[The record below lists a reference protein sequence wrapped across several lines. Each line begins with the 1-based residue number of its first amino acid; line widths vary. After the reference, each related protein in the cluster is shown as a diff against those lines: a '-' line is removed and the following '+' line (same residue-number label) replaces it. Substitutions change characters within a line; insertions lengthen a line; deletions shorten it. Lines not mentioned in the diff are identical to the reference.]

1 MAGFAQITTQDASN
15 DPLVPEPVAAQV
27 IADMPRSSALLTMAR
42 KAPMSTSTLRQPVL
56 SALPEAYWVSPAT
69 GTPGL
74 KQTTAADWANC
85 TLVAEELAVI
95 MPIPETYL
103 EDSQIDVWAELQPQ
117 LATAFGRAIDL
128 AGLFGVNKPAGW
140 ADDSIVEGAIAAG
153 NEVEA
158 GTGADLAVDVAS
170 MAQLVAED
178 GFGVNGFA
186 SAPGYRWRLIG
197 LRSTDGIPIYAPPA
211 GDQPGTLYGF
221 PINEL
226 MNGGWVNADADII
239 GGDWSKV
246 VIGTRT
252 DIRFKLFTEGVISDE
267 SGAVVL
273 NLMQQDSVALRATM
287 RVGYCVANPETRVNP
302 TDASRWPFGVV
313 TPAGS

>member
-1 MAGFAQITTQDASN
+1 MAGFNEMIVQDASN

-27 IADMPRSSALLTMAR
+27 IADMPHESVLMTRAR

-56 SALPEAYWVSPAT
+56 SVLPEAYWVSPAT
-69 GTPGL
+69 GTPGR
-74 KQTTAADWANC
+74 KQTSAADWENC

-95 MPIPETYL
+95 IPIPESYL
-103 EDSQIDVWAELQPQ
+103 EDAQIDVWEELRPQ

-140 ADDSIVEGAIAAG
+140 ADEAIVPGAIAAG
-153 NEVEA
+153 NDVEE
-158 GTGADLAVDVAS
+158 GTGADLAVDIAL
-170 MAQLVAED
+170 MAQEVAED
-178 GFGVNGFA
+178 GFAVNGFA
-186 SAPGYRWRLIG
+186 TAPGFRWRLIG
-197 LRSTDGIPIYAPPA
+197 LRSVDGIPIYAPPA
-211 GDQPGTLYGF
+211 GEQPGTLYGF
-221 PINEL
+221 PINEV
-226 MNGGWVNADADII
+226 MNGSWDATDALVI

-252 DIRFKLFTEGVISDE
+252 DLRFKIFTEGVISDN
-267 SGAVVL
+267 SGNVVL

-287 RVGYCVANPETRVNP
+287 RVGFCVANPETRVNP
-302 TDASRWPFGVV
+302 TEATRWPFGVV